1 MMTIIIPTA
10 NNMKLTLSN
19 GKFLLSILLI
29 DFAMRQDI
37 AYPVHDYMIVS
48 LLN

>member
-1 MMTIIIPTA
+1 MPTA

-19 GKFLLSILLI
+19 AKFLLSILLI

-37 AYPVHDYMIVS
+37 AYPVHDDMIAS
-48 LLN
+48 LLI